1 MNEHLSD
8 ANETVETPALP
19 ELASPP
25 LRFIGQFL
33 DALVAYL
40 MIFVALAVDS
50 SGFFMVAWGFAVLY
64 ILLADGL
71 PGGQSLGKK
80 LLHMRVIEEKS
91 GRACTFGKSFLRNL
105 LLAALGPIDWVFIF
119 GRKHQRLGDK
129 VAGTIVVKL

>member
-1 MNEHLSD
+1 MNEHLGD
-8 ANETVETPALP
+8 ANESVETPAQP

-25 LRFIGQFL
+25 LRFIGQVL
-33 DALVAYL
+33 DALVAYV

-50 SGFFMVAWGFAVLY
+50 SVLFIVAWGLAVLY

-80 LLHMRVIEEKS
+80 LLRMRVIDERS
-91 GRACTFGKSFLRNL
+91 GRECNFGKSFLRNV
-105 LLAALGPIDWVFIF
+105 LLAFLGPIDWVFIF

-129 VAGTIVVKL
+129 AAGTIVVKL